1 MHPEEVRMQVVRWG
15 NKEERTTVM
24 SKLVMIIDDSLTVRK
39 ILETTLKREGFLS
52 ESYPDGIE
60 ALRALSQRGHPVPD
74 LVILDI
80 GLPKMDGYEVA
91 RHLKTKQQF
100 GNTTI
105 VMLSKRDG
113 VIDRLKGRLAG
124 AKDYITKPF
133 RTQDVMSVV
142 HEHLSTRVIGQ

>member
-1 MHPEEVRMQVVRWG
+1 
-15 NKEERTTVM
+15 M

-39 ILETTLKREGFLS
+39 IIETSLRREGIPS
-52 ESYPDGIE
+52 VSYADGIE
-60 ALRALSQRGHPVPD
+60 ALRALGEQRHSIPD

-80 GLPKMDGYEVA
+80 ELPKMDGYEVA
-91 RHLKTKQQF
+91 RHLRTKQQF
-100 GNTTI
+100 GNTVI

-133 RTQDVMSVV
+133 KTQQILSVV
-142 HEHLSTRVIGQ
+142 HSYLGAPTYS